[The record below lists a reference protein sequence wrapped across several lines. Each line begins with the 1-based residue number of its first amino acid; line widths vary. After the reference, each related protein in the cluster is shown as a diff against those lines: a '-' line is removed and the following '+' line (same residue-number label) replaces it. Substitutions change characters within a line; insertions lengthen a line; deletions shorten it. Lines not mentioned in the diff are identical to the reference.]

1 MSVLPKLLNWNVN
14 NRFLCP
20 VSGWPLQ
27 VSSVHNPFSESLS
40 PPTESSDW
48 LFSFSE
54 GSSWSWLDSSSCSS
68 VSISPETIGRIRR
81 KKWGRITIIER
92 HYRINFG
99 FKLNTKYWTSLDIP
113 VLLGEPSSCIP
124 FGPLPLIPW
133 SLQQCRDP
141 SVSSLSVHVFTYRLN
156 ITNESNG

>member
-68 VSISPETIGRIRR
+68 VSISPETVGRRR
-81 KKWGRITIIER
+81 KKWGRINNWKTLQNWLQFQTEHKI
-92 HYRINFG
+92 
-99 FKLNTKYWTSLDIP
+99 LNKSIY
-113 VLLGEPSSCIP
+113 
-124 FGPLPLIPW
+124 
-133 SLQQCRDP
+133 
-141 SVSSLSVHVFTYRLN
+141 SSLTWRSFFMYSIWA
-156 ITNESNG
+156 ITIDTMVLTAM